1 MNKFVISSAL
11 LFLVL
16 ATLLST
22 SHATDEGMDLDNLVD
37 TVDEADESGAG
48 AFGPHMLLVLALGA
62 IAAFL

>member
-1 MNKFVISSAL
+1 MNKFIVSSAL

-22 SHATDEGMDLDNLVD
+22 SHASDEGVDLDNLVD
-37 TVDEADESGAG
+37 TVDEAESGAG

-62 IAAFL
+62 IAALL